1 MTVPESLP
9 GKEAPQAIRA
19 ERALLGALLLDP
31 RVWER
36 IADQVAAQDFYQ
48 REHQLLFQTIQQ
60 LADRSKAFDAIT
72 LVEHLKRQGQLD
84 AIGGLAYLETLI
96 DQAGATANSEAYA
109 ELVRE
114 RSMLRQLIE
123 AGGQIRALGYRYQEQ
138 PVSALL
144 HEAERTVFQ
153 ISEQRAG
160 KGGFQPLD
168 RLLSRAIDRIETCY
182 QQGGAITG
190 VPSGFQDLDQMTAG
204 FQNSDL
210 IIVAGR
216 PAMGKT
222 SFALEIANHVALT
235 AKRPVA
241 FFSLEMPGDSLAMRL
256 LSSFGRIDQHRLRTG
271 QLKEEE
277 WPRLTQALNR
287 LQQAPLHM
295 DDGSS
300 LSPTELHARARRFK
314 REQGDLALIVIDYL
328 QLMQVSGNRENRTAE
343 ISEISRALKLLARDL
358 QVPVIALS
366 QLNRSLE
373 SRTNRRPLMS
383 DLRESGSIE
392 QDADLIL
399 FIYRDEVYHE
409 DTKDKGIAEIIIAK
423 HRNGPIGTVKLTF
436 LNQFTKFENY
446 IADPYQDA
454 ES

>member
-436 LNQFTKFENY
+436 LNQFTKFENF
-446 IADPYQDA
+446 IADSYPGA
-454 ES
+454 GN

>member
-436 LNQFTKFENY
+436 LNQFTKFENF
-446 IADPYQDA
+446 IADSYQGA
-454 ES
+454 GN